1 MLDRA
6 HQALVKL
13 ALEPEWEARFE
24 PNTYGFRPG
33 RSVQDAIGAL
43 FQMLCFQDKYVL
55 DADIQGCFDNIA
67 HVPLL
72 NKLATYP
79 KLRQTIKGWLNAG
92 VLADGTWQPTERGSP
107 HVTCQVIP
115 PPMFKEFPMVGGGE
129 QIES

>member
-24 PNTYGFRPG
+24 PNSYGFRPG
-33 RSVQDAIGAL
+33 RSVHDAIGAL
-43 FQMLCFQDKYVL
+43 FGMLSHKDKYVL

-67 HVPLL
+67 HSPLL
-72 NKLATYP
+72 DKLATYP
-79 KLRQTIKGWLNAG
+79 TLRRTIKGWLKAG

-107 HVTCQVIP
+107 QGGVATP
-115 PPMFKEFPMVGGGE
+115 PTMWQTYCGA
-129 QIES
+129 S